1 MDPDFGRLRPGR
13 PEPVRASSS
22 RNKARIRASNEV
34 VRGVIRTVCLIGA
47 VVLAAAVVHAQVAA
61 PVDPLSMFDEQ
72 PAYVLV
78 ESGLGEFSAV
88 VECDYATV
96 PADSEAEAAIT
107 VRLADT
113 EGAPAAGRRLALLLF
128 EGDGSVMPDEPVT
141 DAGGVAH
148 FTYRAGRLAITNHFE
163 LLDLNSGE
171 RLEFTLPTSLTAEVT
186 VELVDPATYASRV
199 ASAMTR
205 PDMFDLALTAFPE
218 ALPADEVSSSRLTA
232 YLTYKDGRPAAG
244 FPVKFMIASG
254 NGSVTQ
260 EQELTDRDGYI
271 TAFYRVSDRVGT
283 VVIEAVELT
292 TGERASMDITVVEA
306 GPAKLKLW
314 LEDDAGGFFEERAVL
329 PADGISSFVVV
340 AQVLSLVDTPIAGA
354 KLQFKL
360 VNQLGFLEVLEA
372 ETDGDGCIHAIYTA
386 GTFAGTERIIAYL
399 VSE

>member
-1 MDPDFGRLRPGR
+1 MRRIAGTAILPARGIN
-13 PEPVRASSS
+13 VR
-22 RNKARIRASNEV
+22 ICASNKV
-34 VRGVIRTVCLIGA
+34 VRGVIGTVCLIGA
-47 VVLAAAVVHAQVAA
+47 VVLAAAVVHAQIFA
-61 PVDPLSMFDEQ
+61 PIDPLSMFDEQ

-78 ESGLGEFSAV
+78 EGELGEFSAV

-96 PADSEAEAAIT
+96 PADSETEAAIT
-107 VRLADT
+107 VRLTDA
-113 EGAPAAGRRLALLLF
+113 EGAPVSGRRLALLLF
-128 EGDGSVMPDEPVT
+128 EGDGSVIPDEPVT
-141 DAGGVAH
+141 DAEGVAL

-186 VELVDPATYASRV
+186 VELVEPSVYASRV
-199 ASAMTR
+199 ASAMAR
-205 PDMFDLALTAFPE
+205 PDVFDLALTAFPE

-254 NGSVTQ
+254 SGSIAQ

-271 TAFYRVSDRVGT
+271 TAFYRVSNRVGM

-292 TGERASMDITVVEA
+292 TGERASVEITVVEA

-329 PADGISSFVVV
+329 PADGVSSFVVV

-354 KLQFKL
+354 KVRFKL
-360 VNQLGFLEVLEA
+360 ADQLGFLEVLEA
-372 ETDGDGCIHAIYTA
+372 ETDGNGCIHAIYTA